1 MKAAR
6 FNGPNQIE
14 VTEVQDPTCGTGEIV
29 VDVRRAGI
37 CGTDLRIYRGKK
49 EVDPPVILGHEFS
62 GVIENAGPG
71 VTGLTPGMR
80 VTVEPIIPCGTCY
93 CCRRGR
99 KNICLTRPTI
109 GYQYD
114 GGFAEFVRIPAEAI
128 EAGNVIPF
136 PESLDFD
143 MACYAEPLAACIN
156 GFRKL
161 DVTGEDRVW
170 VVGDGPIGLTHVQL
184 ARCHDA
190 ESVFLSGT
198 EDDRLSTGSDLGARE
213 VLNVSSGPDPVEW
226 IHDHTDGEGVDVAI
240 VATNV
245 IPAIPEAVSGLR
257 KGGRLLLFAGY
268 PTGTTLP
275 FDLAEIH
282 YREYQILGASGHAAR
297 DIKDAIDLMADGRFD
312 ASPLITHHL
321 PLESIHE
328 GLELKEKFI
337 GLKHIID
344 VK

>member
-6 FNGPNQIE
+6 FNGPNRIE
-14 VTEVQDPTCGTGEIV
+14 VSEVPNPGCGSGEV
-29 VDVRRAGI
+29 VVEVRRAGI
-37 CGTDLRIYRGKK
+37 CGTDLRIYRGRKV
-49 EVDPPVILGHEFS
+49 VDPPITLGHEFS
-62 GVIENAGPG
+62 GVIAEAGSG
-71 VTGLTPGMR
+71 VTGLTPGTR

-93 CCRRGR
+93 CCLRGR

-128 EAGNVIPF
+128 DAGNVIQF

-143 MACYAEPLAACIN
+143 IACYAEPLAACIN

-161 DVTGEDRVW
+161 DVTDEDRVW
-170 VVGDGPIGLTHVQL
+170 IVGDGPIGLTHVQL

-190 ESVFLSGT
+190 ESIFLSGT
-198 EDDRLSTGSDLGARE
+198 QDERLSTGRDLGAAE
-213 VLNVSSGPDPVEW
+213 VLNVSGGTDPVDW
-226 IHDHTDGEGVDVAI
+226 ILDQTGGEGIDVAI

-245 IPAIPEAVSGLR
+245 IPAISDAVSGMR

-282 YREYQILGASGHAAR
+282 YREYQVLGASGHSAR
-297 DIKDAIDLMADGRFD
+297 DVRDGIDLMAGGRFD

-321 PLESIHE
+321 PLESIRE